1 MRSIGFGID
10 GPNERRGQAMAID
23 RARLNSR
30 IRDQDHTAGPAD
42 APVTLVEYGDYECP
56 YCGRAFPILKEV
68 QARLEGRLRFVYRHF
83 PLREMHP
90 HAEAAAE
97 AAEAAAAQ
105 ASFWLMHERLY
116 LHQRELDGAGLLRH
130 AAAIGA
136 DPERVER
143 ELSAHVYE
151 PRVRQ
156 DVSSGARSGV
166 NGTPTFFING
176 VRYDGLWDAP
186 ERLIDALLEAGVP
199 ND

>member
-1 MRSIGFGID
+1 
-10 GPNERRGQAMAID
+10 MAIA
-23 RARLNSR
+23 RARLRPR
-30 IRDQDHTAGPAD
+30 IRDEDHTIGPAD
-42 APVTLVEYGDYECP
+42 AAVTLVEYGDYECP

-105 ASFWLMHERLY
+105 AKFWPMHERLY
-116 LHQRELDGAGLLRH
+116 LHQRELDDAGLLQH
-130 AAAIGA
+130 AAAVGA
-136 DPERVER
+136 DPDRVER
-143 ELSAHVYE
+143 ELSAHLYE

-156 DVSSGARSGV
+156 DVLSGARSGV

-186 ERLIDALLEAGVP
+186 ERLIDALLEASVP